1 MSLNESKAP
10 PWFVSSTDEK
20 HPQFSSTSWMF
31 GTSIPA
37 EGPEYV
43 MVKPAAVA
51 FVTVT
56 VPAKPGIALIAF
68 VRIVLLYDSDG
79 VLLMS
84 SESLPPM
91 RNAEPVEE
99 RCRPAA

>member
-20 HPQFSSTSWMF
+20 HPQLSSTSSMF

-43 MVKPAAVA
+43 TVKPADDAL
-51 FVTVT
+51 VTVT
-56 VPAKPGIALIAF
+56 VPAKLGIALIAF
-68 VRIVLLYDSDG
+68 VRLT
-79 VLLMS
+79 
-84 SESLPPM
+84 LP
-91 RNAEPVEE
+91 
-99 RCRPAA
+99 